1 MASIA
6 DNRKKRGR
14 GRPRTGIGKPVGLR
28 LYPELEQKIDA
39 WASKQPDRPG
49 RPEAIRRIIEQTLSG
64 TTARRSANKTTARKA
79 SELAAREIERLADK
93 SQPEPEQ
100 QRRKR
105 RLIHGP
111 KEFRDI
117 RGDQPK
123 TKVKRESC
131 HRVQPQKTR
140 P

>member
-1 MASIA
+1 
-6 DNRKKRGR
+6 
-14 GRPRTGIGKPVGLR
+14 VGLR

-49 RPEAIRRIIEQTLSG
+49 RPEAIRRIIEQVLSG

-123 TKVKRESC
+123 TKIKRDSY